1 MITWY
6 TARAGCWLRPE
17 TVEYF
22 GGTYRKAEIIKEAQD
37 KANKTGLPVTI
48 YSDNNKTIRSFVI
61 FPEKKG
67 GR

>member
-1 MITWY
+1 MIIWY
-6 TARAGCWLRPE
+6 TARAGCWLHPE

-22 GGTYRKAEIIKEAQD
+22 GGTYKKTVIIKQAQE
-37 KANKTGLPVTI
+37 KANKTGLPVTV
-48 YSDNNKTIRSFVI
+48 YGDNTNRTFVI